1 MSNQA
6 ELSHCSSHHN
16 VKNLEIMGPCWERGK
31 PCTLCDNE
39 KLRALLQRFMGC
51 RFPEGSGWKVA
62 SGANAGD
69 SLSKVYLDAKK
80 YLAGTQEAKS

>member
-1 MSNQA
+1 MSIGVDDNKPIVEQVR
-6 ELSHCSSHHN
+6 SWFGVPPPHG
-16 VKNLEIMGPCWERGK
+16 IGGK
-31 PCTLCDNE
+31 LAIALADDYDRQ
-39 KLRALLQRFMGC
+39 RALLQRFMAC

-80 YLAGTQEAKS
+80 HFAGKP